1 MTDQPTSQK
10 IPQSAWMQSTFWV
23 AIISVLQPDMKP
35 RPDLYPAGLNESEL
49 EQLEVAINSSGS
61 LANIQKLCPP
71 HRGNRFA
78 GRKPGLDC
86 ISRVISAYRHVVMQR
101 ESMVQEAVKSTAE
114 YSKNLGL
121 NPEQTNILTRIVT
134 DKAIFE
140 SGRNMVNE
148 FTVAAGRFALEVEKV
163 REGIRLEKERLD
175 LLRQSEKRQVANL
188 RLAVEKFQFDAAVEC
203 RKALPRLKDIESDR
217 TLSEQEKT
225 ELVVTTLWGKIPA
238 RYKAFGALL
247 NEEKA

>member
-1 MTDQPTSQK
+1 MTDQPTSQE
-10 IPQSAWMQSTFWV
+10 IPKSAWMQSTFWV

-49 EQLEVAINSSGS
+49 DQLEVAINSSGS

-163 REGIRLEKERLD
+163 REGIRLER
-175 LLRQSEKRQVANL
+175 S
-188 RLAVEKFQFDAAVEC
+188 
-203 RKALPRLKDIESDR
+203 
-217 TLSEQEKT
+217 
-225 ELVVTTLWGKIPA
+225 G
-238 RYKAFGALL
+238 L
-247 NEEKA
+247 NC